1 MLNLIQTN
9 ASDRQRIEM
18 QIAVAVGLC
27 MGLGLLLHTEL
38 SAQSALDQAQIEA
51 LIQEKIQEQIQ
62 VKGLRDK
69 RKDAV
74 FQSDTPSLN
83 LSQERQDLEAGAS
96 RLNLLALRQTL
107 RDDVT
112 AVQTDWGWRQFLQS
126 GQSGQGQP
134 RLKLKVQ
141 QWQQG
146 RFTWEG
152 LAEQPQD
159 LDHMVHALHQL
170 NRWSQAPAVV
180 QLQSAAQEENLLA
193 RKGLVFVLQGDVP
206 MTSAKGP

>member
-18 QIAVAVGLC
+18 QIAVVVGLC
-27 MGLGLLLHTEL
+27 MGLGLLLQTEL
-38 SAQSALDQAQIEA
+38 SAQLALDQAQI
-51 LIQEKIQEQIQ
+51 QEKIQE
-62 VKGLRDK
+62 KGLRDK

-83 LSQERQDLEAGAS
+83 LSQERQAIEVGTS
-96 RLNLLALRQTL
+96 RLNFLALRQTL

-126 GQSGQGQP
+126 GQSGQVQP

-152 LAEQPQD
+152 LAGQPQD
-159 LDHMVHALHQL
+159 LDHMVYALHQL

-180 QLQSAAQEENLLA
+180 QLQSEAQEENLLA

-206 MTSAKGP
+206 MTSEKGP